1 MKNKKRYEIIIHGR
15 GGQGAKTTA
24 EILVQA
30 AIRQGKY
37 VQAFPEFGPERSGAP
52 MRSYVR
58 ISDDPIR
65 THEPVT
71 DPDCVLV
78 LDESIMEKVE
88 VTKKLTGK
96 EPLIVNSTKPKH
108 EIAQKINFKG
118 VIVPVDA
125 SGMSL
130 EIIGENRPN
139 TVILG
144 KFAFVTEVV
153 HIENIVEA
161 FLEKYQAKLGKEKAE
176 KNIQAIRKAYDSHH

>member
-1 MKNKKRYEIIIHGR
+1 MQNKNIYEIIIHGR

-30 AIRQGKY
+30 AIREGRF

-52 MRSYVR
+52 MRSFVR
-58 ISDDPIR
+58 ISNEPIR

-71 DPDCVLV
+71 DPDCALV
-78 LDESIMEKVE
+78 LDESIMKVID
-88 VTKKLTGK
+88 TTLNLTNE
-96 EPLIVNSTKPKH
+96 EPLVVNSKKSKQQLKKDH
-108 EIAQKINFKG
+108 KFDGRII
-118 VIVPVDA
+118 PVDA

-144 KFAFVTEVV
+144 KFAFVTEEIA
-153 HIENIVEA
+153 IENITEA
-161 FLEKYQAKLGKEKAE
+161 FRAKYETKIGKEKTD
-176 KNIQAIRKAYDSHH
+176 KNIEAIKNAYGTH

>member
-1 MKNKKRYEIIIHGR
+1 MQNKNKYEIIIHGR

-30 AIRQGKY
+30 AVQEGKY

-52 MRSYVR
+52 MRSFVR
-58 ISDDPIR
+58 ISDEPIR

-78 LDESIMEKVE
+78 LDDTILDVVD
-88 VTKKLTGK
+88 VTANLSDE
-96 EPLIVNSTKPKH
+96 EPLVVNSKKSREELAKKH
-108 EIAQKINFKG
+108 SFSG
-118 VIVPVDA
+118 RIVPVDA

-130 EIIGENRPN
+130 EVIGENRPN

-144 KFAFVTEVV
+144 KFAFVTEVID
-153 HIENIVEA
+153 IEKITEA
-161 FLEKYQAKLGKEKAE
+161 FMKKYEEKIGKDKTD
-176 KNIQAIRKAYDSHH
+176 KNIEAIMRAYNTH